1 MDKTINP
8 YFWHSHGHF
17 FLKLSG
23 PIGLVGSAGLSDFF
37 LPKLSIINMTIIA
50 THSKSVNS
58 IITTA
63 GSIDIYQNQKL
74 KFKAK

>member
-1 MDKTINP
+1 MVENDHAL

-23 PIGLVGSAGLSDFF
+23 LAGSVGLSDFF